1 MSDTTDTKPLTVQV
15 PKRIEVTVQRLNGGR
30 VERDFREELAAKIA
44 SGYRVT
50 SLSCVPGAFDRGVMI
65 ALEKTEEI
73 TFDELMED
81 VHAKLRG
88 E

>member
-44 SGYRVT
+44 SGFRVT
-50 SLSCVPGAFDRGVMI
+50 GMTSHGYGSGVTI
-65 ALEKTEEI
+65 SLEKAEEL
-73 TFDELMED
+73 TFEELMED
-81 VHAKLRG
+81 IHAKLKG